1 LGEGLP
7 AGVTGDNDDQV
18 LLGYLLARHYSKL
31 RGARGGTPKPAPPR
45 PTMPKR
51 RWRLLALTCLVSGVV
66 MGVAAA
72 GSLGSSL
79 VRGGVVG
86 GLVLL
91 VGGMLLIETIWERR
105 RR

>member
-1 LGEGLP
+1 M
-7 AGVTGDNDDQV
+7 TGDNNDQV

-31 RGARGGTPKPAPPR
+31 RRDRGGTPKPAPPR

-51 RWRLLALTCLVSGVV
+51 RWRLLALTCLVFGVV
-66 MGVAAA
+66 MGVAIA
-72 GSLGSSL
+72 GALGRSLA
-79 VRGGVVG
+79 RGGVVG

-91 VGGMLLIETIWERR
+91 VGGMLLIETSWERR